1 MSNRKHILLEKHT
14 DHTGDELYLFDLLS
28 EIASDSE
35 YSVKL
40 PESVQETLF
49 WQHQYYIH

>member
-1 MSNRKHILLEKHT
+1 MSNYEYMLAEHA
-14 DHTGDELYLFDLLS
+14 DHVRDELDLFDLLS
-28 EIASDSE
+28 EIAIDSE
-35 YSVKL
+35 HSVHL

>member
-1 MSNRKHILLEKHT
+1 MSNYECMLAEHT
-14 DHTGDELYLFDLLS
+14 DHAGDELDLFDLLS

-35 YSVKL
+35 HSVHL

-49 WQHQYYIH
+49 WQHQSYIH